1 LARAHG
7 GEVKV
12 KRKFKI
18 YFINKNSRVI
28 ELVSTITTKPVDDIR
43 CMELIKEE
51 LAKTD
56 ANTDIAYDFISGRPD
71 L

>member
-1 LARAHG
+1 M
-7 GEVKV
+7 KV